1 MDADRWDVRVGFSA
15 VGQVTRSPCWAAGA
29 PVTKHL
35 DTTRVSVSQKQFLQ
49 GKLSVSR
56 GWCRRAL
63 KS

>member
-35 DTTRVSVSQKQFLQ
+35 DATRVSVSQKQFL
-49 GKLSVSR
+49 
-56 GWCRRAL
+56 
-63 KS
+63 